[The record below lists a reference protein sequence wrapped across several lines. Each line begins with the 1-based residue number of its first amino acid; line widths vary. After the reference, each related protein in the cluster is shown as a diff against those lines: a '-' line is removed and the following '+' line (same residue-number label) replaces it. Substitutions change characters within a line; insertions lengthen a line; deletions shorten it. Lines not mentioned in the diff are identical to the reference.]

1 MSCPT
6 VNAEPFAAEIVVMPV
21 LATPGRLCAWAQEHV
36 YISVHDSSGA
46 WTWTVCLESAQA
58 KPWRV
63 PSYFARMVRASPV
76 RLLFTPA
83 VQMQMLCASVY
94 VYSRAPD
101 FLCVHSPGTIF
112 VIPREPLRT
121 CSTSMFRSA
130 FASIVFF
137 FETTFLSPSGVGSD
151 AGQPCNAGPAVQCV
165 H

>member
-6 VNAEPFAAEIVVMPV
+6 VNAEPFAAEIVVRPV
-21 LATPGRLCAWAQEHV
+21 LATPGRLCAWAQVHV

-46 WTWTVCLESAQA
+46 WTWTVCFESAQA

-63 PSYFARMVRASPV
+63 PPYFARMVRASPV

-112 VIPREPLRT
+112 VIPRERLRT
-121 CSTSMFRSA
+121 C
-130 FASIVFF
+130 
-137 FETTFLSPSGVGSD
+137 
-151 AGQPCNAGPAVQCV
+151 
-165 H
+165 